1 MGASLKKSDLEKLIH
16 AIISHRLDYCN
27 VIFNNMNKENL
38 NKLQKCHNAAAKV
51 IVSPSHSSAVERLK
65 ELHWLPI
72 ESRVVY
78 KILMIV
84 FKILHGQCTTLKLH
98 FKISNL
104 RSGSSNQLET
114 PNFKTKY
121 GKRIFEYSGSRYW
134 NVLPENIRTI
144 DNIMKFKKELKTLLF
159 NNFYEIKQKA
169 FKYNP
174 L

>member
-1 MGASLKKSDLEKLIH
+1 MQLYRIALTTATLSL
-16 AIISHRLDYCN
+16 
-27 VIFNNMNKENL
+27 NNINKENL
-38 NKLQKCHNAAAKV
+38 NKLQKCQNAAAKV

-104 RSGSSNQLET
+104 CSGSSYQVET
-114 PNFKTKY
+114 NLKPSMVK
-121 GKRIFEYSGSRYW
+121 EYLSIVVVDIGMY
-134 NVLPENIRTI
+134 
-144 DNIMKFKKELKTLLF
+144 
-159 NNFYEIKQKA
+159 
-169 FKYNP
+169 
-174 L
+174 